1 MYLNLFDLPNVDYR
15 YEASEVR
22 FRPALTGLN
31 PISFNIPASEDFYDL
46 GEAKLIIE
54 CRLTRYGLHGHRGAS
69 LRCKICF
76 QWQRHLKHGHLKQ
89 LCSHDLPTDGFE
101 IQSGVDDAAD

>member
-1 MYLNLFDLPNVDYR
+1 MSVNLFDLPNVDYR
-15 YEASEVR
+15 YEASREVR

-54 CRLTRYGLHGHRGAS
+54 CRLTHPGTGYTGNEVQASGARS
-69 LRCKICF
+69 AGRA
-76 QWQRHLKHGHLKQ
+76 
-89 LCSHDLPTDGFE
+89 TD
-101 IQSGVDDAAD
+101 SGDW

>member
-31 PISFNIPASEDFYDL
+31 PISFNIPASEDFYVL
-46 GEAKLIIE
+46 GEAKLIIK
-54 CRLTRYGLHGHRGAS
+54 CRLTHPGTGYMGIEVQAS
-69 LRCKICF
+69 VAR
-76 QWQRHLKHGHLKQ
+76 
-89 LCSHDLPTDGFE
+89 SASDGNDTRNMA
-101 IQSGVDDAAD
+101 IQNNFAHTIF